1 MEKDLEFLIEENKLK
16 DVLKIL
22 NEEILKY
29 IEKRKAVTE
38 YIIDYRKKAVEEYKD
53 DEDKIIDYFDH
64 EAYVKEEAFKTIDKR
79 LSEFSKLKEV
89 PYFGKITFT
98 EDEGAEEL
106 YILLLLFFYSLLY
119 TL

>member
-29 IEKRKAVTE
+29 IEKRKDVTE

-64 EAYVKEEAFKTIDKR
+64 EAYVKK
-79 LSEFSKLKEV
+79 KLLKQ
-89 PYFGKITFT
+89 
-98 EDEGAEEL
+98 
-106 YILLLLFFYSLLY
+106 
-119 TL
+119 